1 MMTPATRSQST
12 FRSVCFSTGSATRNC
27 LFSSWRLL
35 CNHSSTIRVIC
46 SCSNTFPSAKRFAS
60 PVMSG
65 GCNLADRTNVTGPS
79 APLRR
84 VTSFWASLS
93 NYRYRWR
100 SVLYCSSGIVT
111 CNSLLIASTTVARKS
126 TVILCPRLHSLLRYS
141 WSIVF
146 AN

>member
-1 MMTPATRSQST
+1 MTPAFRSQST
-12 FRSVCFSTGSATRNC
+12 FQSSCVSTGSATRNC
-27 LFSSWRLL
+27 LFSSRRLL
-35 CNHSSTIRVIC
+35 RNHFSTVRVIR
-46 SCSNTFPSAKRFAS
+46 SCSNTLPSAKRLSS

-65 GCNLADRTNVTGPS
+65 GGNLANRTNVTGPS

-84 VTSFWASLS
+84 VTSSWASVS
-93 NYRYRWR
+93 NTRYRWR
-100 SVLYCSSGIVT
+100 AVLYWSSGIGT

-126 TVILCPRLHSLLRYS
+126 AVISCPRLHSLLRYS